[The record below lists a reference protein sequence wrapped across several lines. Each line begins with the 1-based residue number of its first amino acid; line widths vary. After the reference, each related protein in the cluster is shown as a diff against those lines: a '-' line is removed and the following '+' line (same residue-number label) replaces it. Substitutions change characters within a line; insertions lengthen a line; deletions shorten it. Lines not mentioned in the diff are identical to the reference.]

1 MNIIKNVKISGKKFI
16 EKKKKDKNKCP
27 FFKIEMNFFPKKN
40 TFFRS
45 KHYALNGK
53 NMILV

>member
-1 MNIIKNVKISGKKFI
+1 MLKFRGKSSS

-27 FFKIEMNFFPKKN
+27 FLKIEMNFFPKKN